1 MQNHPLML
9 DAASIQALLQP
20 ATPPLPELERLRGD
34 PSALRGTP
42 QLAEFLAQTDPLMQ
56 GVAQIPQTTYTA
68 YRRFIG
74 DGDRSE
80 YEAAYFGRRARLAAL
95 ALRIA
100 LGLGADPP
108 LRPLVEDYLWAI
120 CEESSWVLPAHE
132 RCRIDLFAAETAF
145 MLGDALNLL
154 GDKISHEVRSRVRG
168 EVERRIFEPYL
179 RHHARE
185 DWYMGLHNWNG
196 VCNSSVA
203 AAFLLLEP
211 EPGRVAQ
218 ALAIAFRGLDHF
230 LRSAFEADG
239 GSNEGVAYW
248 HYGLFNLVALSEMLR
263 ARSGGAIDLL
273 VGERMRQ
280 IAAYPAR
287 MQLSGSA
294 FAAFS
299 DCDETLTFHPG
310 MLARLMARTGEQ
322 SLRGLLV
329 QTVEPRENWRLTMM
343 LRTLL
348 WWDGERPRAAEIADA
363 SLPSCGVAR
372 IVGRAE
378 GGAQM
383 VLALKAG
390 HNAENHNQ
398 NDIGSLIVHVD
409 GENLLTDPGRGLY
422 SRFYFG
428 PQRYENIFANSYGH
442 SVPRINGQL
451 QPPGREYQGAL
462 LPIERGAG
470 QVAVAAEIAG
480 AYPPCGLRSLRR
492 ELSCGDDGSIQLS
505 DTFICDADAPEIEE
519 ALITWCEAAVVGPA
533 ATITGERHELQISIV
548 APAAASFQLELLE
561 EACRA
566 NRKPGVLRRLSV
578 ALPAGSRQF
587 TLRMRVRPRGDHAA

>member
-1 MQNHPLML
+1 MLSHPLSL
-9 DAASIQALLQP
+9 DAPSIQALLRP
-20 ATPPLPELERLRGD
+20 STPPLPELEQLRAN
-34 PSALRGTP
+34 PTSLTSTP
-42 QLAEFLAQTDPLMQ
+42 QLAEFLQQTAHLMD
-56 GVAQIPQTTYTA
+56 GIAHIPQTTYTA
-68 YRRFIG
+68 YRRFIN
-74 DGDRSE
+74 DGDRGE
-80 YEAAYFGRRARLAAL
+80 YEAAYFGRRMRLAAL
-95 ALRIA
+95 ALRIT
-100 LGLGADPP
+100 LGIDTDLP
-108 LRPLVEDYLWAI
+108 LRALAENYIWAI
-120 CEESSWVLPAHE
+120 CEESNWVLPAHE
-132 RCRIDLFAAETAF
+132 RRLIDLFAAETAF
-145 MLGDALNLL
+145 MLGDTLNLL
-154 GDKISHEVRSRVRG
+154 GDAISPEVRSRVRS

-179 RHHARE
+179 RHYALE
-185 DWYMGLHNWNG
+185 DWYLGVHNWNG

-211 EPGRVAQ
+211 EPSRVAQ

-230 LRSAFEADG
+230 LTHAFEADG

-263 ARSGGAIDLL
+263 ARSDGAIDLL
-273 VGERMRQ
+273 SGERMRQ

-310 MLARLMARTGEQ
+310 TLARLMQRTGEA
-322 SLRGLLV
+322 SLRNLLV
-329 QTVEPRENWRLTMM
+329 QTTAPRENWRLTMM
-343 LRTLL
+343 LRSLL
-348 WWDGERPRAAEIADA
+348 WWDGARPSQAEITDA
-363 SLPSCGVAR
+363 NLPSCGVAR

-378 GGAQM
+378 GGAQI

-398 NDIGSLIVHVD
+398 NDIGSFIVHVD

-428 PQRYENIFANSYGH
+428 PRRYENIFANSYGH

-451 QPPGREYQGAL
+451 QPPGREYQGVL
-462 LPIERGAG
+462 HTPERGADR
-470 QVAVAAEIAG
+470 AVMAAEIAG

-492 ELSCGDDGSIQLS
+492 ELAYHADGTIHLTDSF
-505 DTFICDADAPEIEE
+505 TCDADVPQIEE
-519 ALITWCEAAVVGPA
+519 ALVTWCDVRLASHSA
-533 ATITGERHELQISIV
+533 IIIGERHELLLTIA
-548 APAAASFQLELLE
+548 APGAAEFALETLD

-566 NRKPGVLRRLSV
+566 NRKPGVLKRLTV

-587 TLRMRVRPRGDHAA
+587 TLHMRVRPRGA